1 MSFFITL
8 NTTIFKWSMF
18 HKTVSYLCYFHLA
31 AGTGGRK
38 YFGHSC
44 LVLSRSLS
52 LLLIIIMSSLKIGQS
67 SNLKNH
73 SILTRSGPFSSCF
86 ILLMYSSQV
95 RSFGLIVCWK
105 ISYENIFLI
114 AREFSQFNDN
124 LILKKQRGFE
134 PVQQHRRC
142 RKSSLRKLNFKNN
155 FRSFWN
161 LWPSWSTDLTPSSPR
176 WTRMERRKI
185 QFQWHSLPRNNQGLA
200 LKR

>member
-1 MSFFITL
+1 MAFFITL

-67 SNLKNH
+67 SN
-73 SILTRSGPFSSCF
+73 
-86 ILLMYSSQV
+86 
-95 RSFGLIVCWK
+95 
-105 ISYENIFLI
+105 
-114 AREFSQFNDN
+114 
-124 LILKKQRGFE
+124 LKKQRGFE

>member
-1 MSFFITL
+1 
-8 NTTIFKWSMF
+8 MF

-142 RKSSLRKLNFKNN
+142 RKSSLRKLNGLHDPRILHLLLRVEQEWKGVRFN
-155 FRSFWN
+155 FSDIVCLEIIRDW
-161 LWPSWSTDLTPSSPR
+161 L
-176 WTRMERRKI
+176 
-185 QFQWHSLPRNNQGLA
+185 
-200 LKR
+200 